1 MANMATCFM
10 IGRVTKDPETKV
22 LESGVQMTSFSLA
35 VNSKYKDKETVSF
48 FRYVAFG
55 KTAELCAKH
64 LAKGRQVHL
73 ESTPKQNRFEVDGQ
87 SRESISFIVVTVTF
101 LDSPERTEK
110 PSEGPAT
117 AFSEGAEAYES
128 EYEPPF

>member
-10 IGRVTKDPETKV
+10 IGRVTKEPESKI
-22 LESGVQMTSFSLA
+22 LESGIQMTSFSLA

-48 FRYVAFG
+48 FRHVAFG

-73 ESTPKQNRFEVDGQ
+73 ESEPRQNRFEVEGQ
-87 SRESISFIVVTVTF
+87 NRESVSFIVSRVTF
-101 LDSPERTEK
+101 LDSPERTDK
-110 PSEGPAT
+110 PPEGPAT